1 MAAAVGRTLTLTYGG
16 AVIAGARTK
25 TITINGT
32 PVDITSDDDSG
43 YRTLLEAS
51 GEKQID
57 MSIEGLA
64 KDDVLVEAL
73 ANNGTL
79 IAEVV
84 LTLPSGATITGDFR
98 LNSVEL
104 GAPYNDAVTFTAEL
118 QSTGSWAMVPVS
130 G

>member
-57 MSIEGLA
+57 MSVEGLA

-79 IAEVV
+79 IAEAV

>member
-79 IAEVV
+79 IAEAV

>member
-16 AVIAGARTK
+16 AAIAGARTK

-79 IAEVV
+79 IAEAV

-118 QSTGSWAMVPVS
+118 QSTGSWAMAPVS

>member
-57 MSIEGLA
+57 MSVEGLA

>member
-57 MSIEGLA
+57 ISIEGLA

-79 IAEVV
+79 IAEAV

-98 LNSVEL
+98 LNSLEM
-104 GAPYNDAVTFTAEL
+104 GAPYNEAITFTAEL

>member
-79 IAEVV
+79 IAEAV

-104 GAPYNDAVTFTAEL
+104 GAPYNEAITFTAEL
-118 QSTGSWAMVPVS
+118 QSTGSWTYTAAV
-130 G
+130 